1 MPLLL
6 AKLGSSVLICRS
18 GSSRRLH
25 RTSNGSLWRGE
36 SWFKITIHNRSI
48 QVHWLQVELMPTV
61 LTRVVG
67 ANVMGGR
74 VKLGDSGDFGEQ

>member
-1 MPLLL
+1 
-6 AKLGSSVLICRS
+6 
-18 GSSRRLH
+18 
-25 RTSNGSLWRGE
+25 
-36 SWFKITIHNRSI
+36 
-48 QVHWLQVELMPTV
+48 VHWLQVELMATV